1 MLVVVTVV
9 QVMVVTEGRRRRWI
23 GFQIRKSDEQEKQE
37 EKMIGGSRRETKKV
51 EVL

>member
-9 QVMVVTEGRRRRWI
+9 QVKVVTEGRRRRWI

-37 EKMIGGSRRETKKV
+37 EKMIGGREGRQKR
-51 EVL
+51 